1 VDLMKNA
8 VLVLGG
14 SGFVGRHVCEQLAA
28 LGWAVTVPTRRREST
43 RALWT
48 MPGVTVV
55 EASVHDPAALRSLV
69 AGHSV
74 VINLVAVLHGTE
86 ARFEQVHVDLPRQ
99 LAQACLAQGC
109 QHLVHISALGA
120 HAQGPSM
127 YQRSKARGEVAA
139 GLPGLTVSVLR
150 PSVIFGV
157 GDALFNLFAR
167 ITALTPVL
175 PLAGARTRMQ
185 PVWVHD
191 VATAIVCVM
200 RVPRAAGRV
209 YELAGPEV
217 MTLAE
222 MVHLAASARR
232 QRATA
237 WPWVLPLPWWLAR
250 WQAWAMERMPG
261 EPLMSR
267 DNVASLTQDNLATPG
282 MPGLADLGV
291 IRPASPRDVVPA
303 TVGAP
308 SVYNRLRLTARR

>member
-1 VDLMKNA
+1 MKNA
-8 VLVLGG
+8 ALVLGG

-55 EASVHDPAALRSLV
+55 EASVHDPAALRRLV

-127 YQRSKARGEVAA
+127 YQRSKARGEAA
-139 GLPGLTVSVLR
+139 ACLPGLSVTVLR
-150 PSVIFGV
+150 PSVIFGA

-167 ITALTPVL
+167 IAALTPVL
-175 PLAGARTRMQ
+175 PLAGAHTRMQ
-185 PVWVHD
+185 PVWVQD
-191 VATAIVCVM
+191 VATAIVRAV
-200 RVPRAAGRV
+200 RDPAAAGGV
-209 YELAGPEV
+209 YELAGPDV

-237 WPWVLPLPWWLAR
+237 WPRVLPLPWWLAH
-250 WQAWAMERMPG
+250 WQAWAMECLPG

-291 IRPASPRDVVPA
+291 ANPASPRDVVPA